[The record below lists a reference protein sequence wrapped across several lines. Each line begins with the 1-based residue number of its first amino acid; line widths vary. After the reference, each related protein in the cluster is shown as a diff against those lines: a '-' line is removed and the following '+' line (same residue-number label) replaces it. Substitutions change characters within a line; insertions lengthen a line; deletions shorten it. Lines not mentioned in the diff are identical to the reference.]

1 MLRESLHCTDRRNLY
16 HLPKR
21 IFDED
26 SHSDAAREIW
36 LITEVI
42 SKGILL
48 GDEVAAE
55 ILSAQG

>member
-1 MLRESLHCTDRRNLY
+1 MHCADRWNSWQ
-16 HLPKR
+16 LPKR
-21 IFDED
+21 SLDED
-26 SHSDAAREIW
+26 SHNDTAREIW

-42 SKGILL
+42 SKGIPL

>member
-1 MLRESLHCTDRRNLY
+1 MLRESLHCTDRQSLCQ
-16 HLPKR
+16 LPKR

-26 SHSDAAREIW
+26 SHSDPAREIW